1 VFYSLQKTRIDIFR
15 HLHYFACSL
24 FLIEYELI
32 NPFQYFSEETDMS
45 KLFES
50 SEINGLKLGNRFVR
64 SATWEGMATDD
75 GACTPKLI
83 DLMVKLA
90 KGGVGLIITSH
101 AYVQK
106 VGQASLKQL
115 GIYNDDMIPGLQ
127 KMTGAIHEN
136 GGKTVCQ
143 LAHAGFFGNAQLSGQ
158 TPIAPSI
165 VEGIAEGPRQEITKE
180 DIQHIIE
187 AFAAAANRAQNAG
200 FDGVQ
205 LHGGHGYLLSEFLS
219 PLFNHRTDEYGGPI
233 ENRARMALEVFQ
245 AIRETVGKDF
255 PVLIKMNSKEFVD
268 GGLTTEDFV
277 QAGKMLADAGIDAIE
292 ISGGLPIRATTRSS
306 QLGINKEE
314 KEAYFQEEARAL
326 RRKTDVPIILVGGN
340 RSFQVAERLVDDGVA
355 DYISMSRPLIREP
368 DLINRWKAGDL
379 TKAACVSDNMCF
391 KPGMEGKGI
400 YCLTE
405 ERERTKEK

>member
-1 VFYSLQKTRIDIFR
+1 
-15 HLHYFACSL
+15 
-24 FLIEYELI
+24 
-32 NPFQYFSEETDMS
+32 MS

-50 SEINGLKLGNRFVR
+50 SVINGLKLENRFVR

-83 DLMVKLA
+83 DLMVKLT
-90 KGGVGLIITSH
+90 KGGVGLIIISH

-106 VGQASLKQL
+106 VGQASVKQL
-115 GIYNDDMIPGLQ
+115 GIYNDDMIQGLQ
-127 KMTGAIHEN
+127 EMASAIHEN

-143 LAHAGFFGNAQLSGQ
+143 LAHAGFFANAQLSGQ

-165 VEGIAEGPRQEITKE
+165 VEGIAEGPRKEITKE
-180 DIQHIIE
+180 DILDIIE
-187 AFAAAANRAQNAG
+187 AFAAAAKRAQNAG

-219 PLFNHRTDEYGGPI
+219 PMFNHRTDEYGGPI

-245 AIRETVGKDF
+245 AIRESVGGNF

-268 GGLTTEDFV
+268 GGLATEDFV
-277 QAGKMLADAGIDAIE
+277 QAGKMLANAGIDAIE
-292 ISGGLPIRATTRSS
+292 ISGGLPISATTRSC

-314 KEAYFQEEARAL
+314 KEAYFQEEAKAL
-326 RRKTDVPIILVGGN
+326 RRQTDVPIILVGGN
-340 RSFQVAERLVDDGVA
+340 RSYHVAERLVDDGVA

-368 DLINRWKAGDL
+368 GLINRWKAGDL

-391 KPGMEGKGI
+391 KPMMEGKGI

>member
-1 VFYSLQKTRIDIFR
+1 
-15 HLHYFACSL
+15 
-24 FLIEYELI
+24 
-32 NPFQYFSEETDMS
+32 MS
-45 KLFES
+45 QLFEPG
-50 SEINGLKLGNRFVR
+50 EINGMKLKNRFVR

-106 VGQASLKQL
+106 VGQAGSRQL
-115 GIYNDDMIPGLQ
+115 GIHNDDMIPGLQ
-127 KMTGAIHEN
+127 KIAGAIHEN

-143 LAHAGFFGNAQLSGQ
+143 LAHAGFFGNAKLSGQ

-165 VEGIAEGPRQEITKE
+165 VEGIAEGPRKEITKE
-180 DIQHIIE
+180 DILDIIE
-187 AFAAAANRAQNAG
+187 AFAAAAKRAQNAG

-205 LHGGHGYLLSEFLS
+205 LHGGHGYLLSQFLS
-219 PLFNHRTDEYGGPI
+219 PMFNHRADEYGGPI
-233 ENRARMALEVFQ
+233 ENRARMALEAFQ
-245 AIRETVGKDF
+245 AIREAVGIDF

-277 QAGKMLADAGIDAIE
+277 QAGKMLTDAGMDAIE
-292 ISGGLPIRATTRSS
+292 ISGGLPISPTTRSS

-314 KEAYFQEEARAL
+314 KEAYFQEEAKAL
-326 RRKTDVPIILVGGN
+326 RRQTDVPIILVGGN
-340 RSFQVAERLVDDGVA
+340 RSFHVAERMVDEGVA

-391 KPGMEGKGI
+391 KPIKEGKGV
-400 YCLTE
+400 YCLTA
-405 ERERTKEK
+405 EREKAK